1 MQAVRMARVTRLQK
15 LSRVAMTVLV
25 IAPVLAQ
32 GPKVDLI
39 HLDSQPAISGGCPAK
54 VHFTG
59 RIRATG
65 PLEVTYQWL
74 RSDGSHTEHTIQ
86 FARTSQKPIATDWAI
101 SKNYSGWMQLVVLA
115 PTRLQTIKAN
125 FSVNCGR

>member
-1 MQAVRMARVTRLQK
+1 MQAVRMARVTRLRK
-15 LSRVAMTVLV
+15 LSWVAMTALV
-25 IAPVLAQ
+25 VAPVLAQ

-39 HLDSQPAISGGCPAK
+39 HLDPQPAISGGCPAK

-74 RSDGSHTEHTIQ
+74 RSDGSHTDYTIQ
-86 FARTSQKPIATDWAI
+86 FARASQKAIATDWAI
-101 SKNYSGWMQLVVLA
+101 SKNYSGWMQLVILA
-115 PTRLQTIKAN
+115 PARLQTIKAN
-125 FSVNCGR
+125 FSVNCER